1 MGRLLAGLTS
11 DHFGAFNTMTIVIA
25 FTTICIFVLWVP
37 FGRYIGVL
45 YPFSFILGLGTG
57 SFLSITPV
65 CVGRVCKVEE
75 YGQWLGT
82 CYFVSSF
89 G

>member
-11 DHFGAFNTMTIVIA
+11 DHFGAFNTMAVVISV
-25 FTTICIFVLWVP
+25 TTVLIFALWVP
-37 FGRYIGVL
+37 LGHYIGVL
-45 YPFSFILGLGTG
+45 YPFSFMLGLGTG
-57 SFLSITPV
+57 SFLSLTPV
-65 CVGRVCKVEE
+65 CVGRICRVEE
-75 YGQWLGT
+75 FGQWLGT